1 MKQKSILDIN
11 ISAFLNYKA
20 TKPKEINLL
29 VWLNSTKHYL
39 EVEKIRNTKDETIKK
54 VLKSKLPAIT
64 PSGTFTKRCAKNLI
78 KHSGFIQFDIDYK
91 DNLHIK
97 NYENLKNEIRKIK
110 EVAYCGLSVSG
121 KGYWGLIAIS
131 NPKQH
136 KQHFEALYLMFKN
149 LGIIIDKSCKDV
161 SRLRGYSF
169 DDDAYFNHSAPKF
182 TQVLKTK
189 TNTRITIKNYK
200 TNNSISVKNSVEK
213 NLNIIQNNRIDIALS
228 YEDWFSIGCSIANEF
243 GENGRAYFHTLS
255 KMNNKYKDSETEK
268 QYNHCLK
275 NKYGFSIATFFHYCK
290 IHNVATF

>member
-11 ISAFLNYKA
+11 ISTFSNYKA
-20 TKPKEINLL
+20 TEPKEINLL
-29 VWLNSTKHYL
+29 TWLNSKKYCI
-39 EVEKIRNTKDETIKK
+39 EVEKIRNTTDEAIKK
-54 VLKSKLPAIT
+54 ILKSKLPAIT
-64 PSGTFTKRCAKNLI
+64 PSGTFSKRCTKNLI

-97 NYENLKNEIRKIK
+97 NYENLKNEISKIK

-131 NPKQH
+131 NTKQH
-136 KQHFEALYLMFKN
+136 KEHFEALYLKFKN
-149 LGIIIDKSCKDV
+149 LGINIDKSCKDV

-169 DDDAYFNHSAPKF
+169 DNNAYFNHSAPKF
-182 TQVLKTK
+182 TQVLKPKINIK
-189 TNTRITIKNYK
+189 TPMNNYK

-213 NLNIIQNNRIDIALS
+213 NLNIIQEKRIDIALS

-243 GENGRAYFHTLS
+243 RENGREYFHILS
-255 KMNNKYKDSETEK
+255 KMSNKYKESDTEK

-290 IHNVATF
+290 LHNV